1 MAVFITGAGIV
12 PNLSG
17 LPNGYTQLEYI
28 ESTGTQ
34 YIDTNIIGNSNL
46 SIEASMQMTSALTW
60 RWLFSSRIGASGNL
74 ASIGLE
80 TGDSTTALR
89 GEYGNQTYAY
99 NVNPTTLLNIN
110 FNKNICNVNS
120 ISKTYNVETFE
131 SNCNLII
138 FGRNNSGT
146 ITSFSYAKLYYFKIY
161 NNDILVRNFIPCKNS
176 SNEIGLYDVVSQS
189 FFANSGTGVFVA
201 GPEL

>member
-1 MAVFITGAGIV
+1 MSVFITGAGIV
-12 PNLSG
+12 PNSSG
-17 LPNGYTQLEYI
+17 LPSGYTQLEYI

-46 SIEASMQMTSALTW
+46 RIEASMQMTEARTW
-60 RWLFSSRIGASGNL
+60 RWLFGSRIRANQ
-74 ASIGLE
+74 AAIGLE
-80 TGDSTTALR
+80 TGGSTTALR
-89 GEYGNQTYAY
+89 GEYGNQTYPY
-99 NVNPTTLLNIN
+99 DIDPTIILNIN

-120 ISKTYNVETFE
+120 ISKTYSVETFE

-138 FGRNNSGT
+138 FARTDNGT
-146 ITSFSYAKLYYFKIY
+146 ISSFSYAKLYYFKIY
-161 NNDILVRNFIPCKNS
+161 NDDILTRNFIPCKNS
-176 SNEIGLYDVVSQS
+176 SDEIGLYDVVSQS